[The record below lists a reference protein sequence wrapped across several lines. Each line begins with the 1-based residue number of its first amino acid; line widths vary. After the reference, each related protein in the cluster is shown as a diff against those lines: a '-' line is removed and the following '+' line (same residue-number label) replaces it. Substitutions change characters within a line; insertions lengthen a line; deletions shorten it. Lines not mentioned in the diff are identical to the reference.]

1 MIVQEKTIPNRV
13 VYQAMEGCDGTSDG
27 KPGELTKRRYIR
39 FASGGAGVIWFE
51 ATACCF
57 EGRANPRQLW
67 MCEEN
72 VEAFHLLLDAIRSA
86 SLKENGTVPLIIMQ
100 NTHSGRYAKPHGFPE
115 PLIAYHNPLFEKDD
129 PMSPKRVLSDD
140 QLDRVRD
147 NLIYSAALAEKAGF
161 DGVDIKCCHR
171 YLNLLLLF
179 PYSLSLLVNQLIQHH
194 HQNYQ

>member
-1 MIVQEKTIPNRV
+1 MSRSVAFTKESFDQQNSESGAFLPTENDLSCLSEPVIVQEKTIPNRV

-129 PMSPKRVLSDD
+129 PISPKRVYLMI
-140 QLDRVRD
+140 
-147 NLIYSAALAEKAGF
+147 NLTVYATI
-161 DGVDIKCCHR
+161 
-171 YLNLLLLF
+171 
-179 PYSLSLLVNQLIQHH
+179 
-194 HQNYQ
+194 